1 MEILVYMQIF
11 DNIIYAVLYRFLP
24 SFTAYKTY
32 ILALAVITSLAI
44 LSEIIKRKGKV
55 PSNFCIYF
63 LIYSFV
69 IFSYYAVT
77 PIFYS
82 VNSVSARTGS
92 LLSLVGQVLPN
103 ALFACFVAENDEM
116 QIRVKKLAPVVG
128 VILAI
133 TALLGTLFPDTTTS
147 VGLLS
152 NEGGLGYQRLSYM
165 AAYSAALMEYYL
177 LTRDQTVQLNFL
189 TEKLG
194 SIISAI
200 VIFVDLVVTLV
211 SGGRGGFVAYIL
223 FFGISILFAIRF
235 GFYDIKKGF
244 SVLIIGSLSVI
255 AANYGF
261 SYVSNIATAR
271 KGFGRLLTFINGGG
285 DIRRFDKY
293 LAAWDVFS
301 QKPIWGHGF
310 GSVYYEFGQYTHNFF
325 TDALVEGGLVLVIII
340 LLVLAYCM
348 FASLQIIKNDKTDLI
363 WIYFFLCGFILSLF
377 SGYYLTQIP
386 LWWGLFFILA
396 KIKRLYKEM
405 KEKAALEESMQENDE
420 SEERVDDGH

>member
-77 PIFYS
+77 PVFYS
-82 VNSVSARTGS
+82 VNSVSSRTGS

-152 NEGGLGYQRLSYM
+152 NEG
-165 AAYSAALMEYYL
+165 
-177 LTRDQTVQLNFL
+177 
-189 TEKLG
+189 
-194 SIISAI
+194 
-200 VIFVDLVVTLV
+200 
-211 SGGRGGFVAYIL
+211 
-223 FFGISILFAIRF
+223 
-235 GFYDIKKGF
+235 
-244 SVLIIGSLSVI
+244 
-255 AANYGF
+255 
-261 SYVSNIATAR
+261 
-271 KGFGRLLTFINGGG
+271 
-285 DIRRFDKY
+285 
-293 LAAWDVFS
+293 
-301 QKPIWGHGF
+301 
-310 GSVYYEFGQYTHNFF
+310 
-325 TDALVEGGLVLVIII
+325 
-340 LLVLAYCM
+340 
-348 FASLQIIKNDKTDLI
+348 
-363 WIYFFLCGFILSLF
+363 
-377 SGYYLTQIP
+377 
-386 LWWGLFFILA
+386 
-396 KIKRLYKEM
+396 
-405 KEKAALEESMQENDE
+405 
-420 SEERVDDGH
+420 